1 MLSRDE
7 KEVEKMVGRPLKLTK
22 QVISEMSKHIEDG
35 SSYKDAAALVG
46 VHYNSFLDWRKRGEE
61 DQENGAKSI
70 FVDFLCEL
78 REAEARG
85 KAEAI
90 KYIKNNDDWRAKAW
104 YLERKYNDEFG
115 NKQKIEH
122 SGDEEKP
129 IRVKL
134 KWD

>member
-1 MLSRDE
+1 MVRPTKLSYQLIE
-7 KEVEKMVGRPLKLTK
+7 QMAH
-22 QVISEMSKHIEDG
+22 HIENG
-35 SSYKDAAALVG
+35 SSYKDAATLCG
-46 VHYNSFLDWRKRGEE
+46 IHYNTFNEWRKSAEE
-61 DQENGAKSI
+61 EIQNGKKSLLSE
-70 FVDFLCEL
+70 FLFAL
-78 REAEARG
+78 REAEAKG

-104 YLERKYNDEFG
+104 YLERKYHDEFG